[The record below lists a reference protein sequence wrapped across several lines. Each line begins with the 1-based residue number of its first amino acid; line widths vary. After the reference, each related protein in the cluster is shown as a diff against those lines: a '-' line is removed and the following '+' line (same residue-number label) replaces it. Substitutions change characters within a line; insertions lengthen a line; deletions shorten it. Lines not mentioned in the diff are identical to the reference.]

1 MKTILIRLQR
11 KDRNRCAQ
19 AGKHTVW
26 PRKAPHLSH
35 YANSNNSDY
44 SRHRRLKQADIM
56 MNHHLHT
63 TDETILLT
71 LVAYTLPLALSKRG
85 HEVRLSETTQQAII
99 TLSAKMKTKDAHIKH
114 EGEKTVA
121 AFIRTGLL
129 AESGSRQEQV
139 S

>member
-1 MKTILIRLQR
+1 
-11 KDRNRCAQ
+11 
-19 AGKHTVW
+19 
-26 PRKAPHLSH
+26 
-35 YANSNNSDY
+35 
-44 SRHRRLKQADIM
+44 

>member
-1 MKTILIRLQR
+1 
-11 KDRNRCAQ
+11 
-19 AGKHTVW
+19 
-26 PRKAPHLSH
+26 
-35 YANSNNSDY
+35 
-44 SRHRRLKQADIM
+44 M

-85 HEVRLSETTQQAII
+85 HEARLSETTQQAI
-99 TLSAKMKTKDAHIKH
+99 TLSVKMKTKDADIKH
-114 EGEKTVA
+114 EREKTVA
-121 AFIRTGLL
+121 AFIRTCLL